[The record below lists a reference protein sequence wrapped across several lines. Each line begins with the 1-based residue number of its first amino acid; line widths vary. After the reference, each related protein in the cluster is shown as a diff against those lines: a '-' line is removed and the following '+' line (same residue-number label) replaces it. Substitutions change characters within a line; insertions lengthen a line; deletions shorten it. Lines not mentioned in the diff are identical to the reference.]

1 MALQFAGIEYDSIW
15 DAEVIGGGLKDYEW
29 LHLHHEDFTGQ
40 YSKFFLTY
48 SGSPW
53 LTSMVQLH
61 SEMARRLGFG
71 NVPDLKK
78 AVARGIRDYVTNG
91 GFLFGM
97 CAATETLELAL
108 AGQDVDI
115 AANYADGTPMDPAAA
130 EKMQWDRSLAFH
142 GARLDTSPSTASF
155 SDIDGHQVNNPPL
168 RQPLGAFKLFSFS
181 AKIDPV
187 PAMLVQSH
195 RQVVPDFYGLT
206 TSFNR
211 NRLKPGVIELASEG
225 RSPWV
230 KYIQRGLGEG
240 NMDLPRR
247 SRSGRPPTP
256 SWRSANGPVPAP
268 DVPRLSSH
276 PQQLFSF
283 QPRRN
288 ANSRPDAHDIRR
300 ESPLGRRDRG
310 RWRTGGVL
318 RRTARPTGSRG
329 RCPGGRPGNPRLRA
343 RPPRECRAGRDGDP
357 QSSERGART
366 LRRRSRHRREAARCG
381 LGLGIIDNAAASL
394 YVVVE
399 VPRAPEYTPLD
410 PVGTAAMLGASGAV
424 AKTLTQFEDRPS
436 QQDMAS
442 YVADLYNEG
451 GVALLEAG
459 TGIGKS
465 FAYLVAAALWARE
478 NGERTV
484 VSTNTINLQ
493 EQLIGKDLPLLR
505 RALSGDGE
513 ELTYAL
519 LKGWRNYVCLSRL
532 ELARGGAGSLLAPG
546 STRR

>member
-1 MALQFAGIEYDSIW
+1 MKRRDFLSHVGAGVLAMGSGPALAAAGDAGRVSRAGWLLIPMDDRQPEHLKAYGVIYRMLQRGGRAEWLLNYRSGSFLIEQDPATQRDAALSGVVAEVRSDSQVLDVRGMIQSRNMEAIPLEKAPKIAVYVPPGTTPWDDAVRMALQFAGIEYDSIW

-230 KYIQRGLGEG
+230 KYI
-240 NMDLPRR
+240 
-247 SRSGRPPTP
+247 
-256 SWRSANGPVPAP
+256 
-268 DVPRLSSH
+268 H
-276 PQQLFSF
+276 
-283 QPRRN
+283 
-288 ANSRPDAHDIRR
+288 
-300 ESPLGRRDRG
+300 
-310 RWRTGGVL
+310 
-318 RRTARPTGSRG
+318 
-329 RCPGGRPGNPRLRA
+329 
-343 RPPRECRAGRDGDP
+343 
-357 QSSERGART
+357 
-366 LRRRSRHRREAARCG
+366 
-381 LGLGIIDNAAASL
+381 
-394 YVVVE
+394 
-399 VPRAPEYTPLD
+399 
-410 PVGTAAMLGASGAV
+410 GASGKGTWTFLGGHDPEDPQHQVGDPPTDLSLHPTSPGYRLILNNVLFPA
-424 AKTLTQFEDRPS
+424 AK
-436 QQDMAS
+436 
-442 YVADLYNEG
+442 
-451 GVALLEAG
+451 
-459 TGIGKS
+459 K
-465 FAYLVAAALWARE
+465 RE
-478 NGERTV
+478 
-484 VSTNTINLQ
+484 
-493 EQLIGKDLPLLR
+493 
-505 RALSGDGE
+505 
-513 ELTYAL
+513 
-519 LKGWRNYVCLSRL
+519 LK
-532 ELARGGAGSLLAPG
+532 
-546 STRR
+546 T